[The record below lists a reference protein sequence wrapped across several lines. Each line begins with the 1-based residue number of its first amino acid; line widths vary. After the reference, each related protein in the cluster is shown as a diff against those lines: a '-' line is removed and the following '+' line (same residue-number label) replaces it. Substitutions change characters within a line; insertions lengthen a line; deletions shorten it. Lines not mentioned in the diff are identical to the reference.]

1 MLWGT
6 DYCHVSVLLAFTQ
19 IPHDLGREEE
29 PHLTSLQLT
38 LDASGPLLGRESW
51 WSNILF
57 LEDKAR
63 QCENVKFGH
72 NV

>member
-1 MLWGT
+1 M
-6 DYCHVSVLLAFTQ
+6 SVLLAFTQ

>member
-1 MLWGT
+1 M
-6 DYCHVSVLLAFTQ
+6 SVLLAFTQ
-19 IPHDLGREEE
+19 IPNDLGREEE

-51 WSNILF
+51 CSNILF
-57 LEDKAR
+57 LEVKPR
-63 QCENVKFGH
+63 QFENVTFGH